1 MPIENDNIPAQQ
13 KGNHHDTVEQITV
26 KTREHAIRLYHEA
39 RLRLLDMSKWSQVA
53 NGPSSEFTLTDSEG
67 HKITRLVQQGDK
79 LKIDLPGPGA
89 LIGGGN
95 DWVEIEH
102 IQDELDSFSDTEVTS
117 IRVRPT
123 RNPESDQAAVAHF
136 FNNDAT
142 NTFLIKRTGTTVSAE
157 IHGRNEIPN
166 THGNFIDV
174 VRHIGVAMS
183 SMFGF
188 AKPQWKHLA
197 EGLLDNEMRESSK

>member
-1 MPIENDNIPAQQ
+1 MPIENDNIPEQQ
-13 KGNHHDTVEQITV
+13 KGNQHDTVEHITV
-26 KTREHAIRLYHEA
+26 KTRQHAIRLYNEA

-67 HKITRLVQQGDK
+67 HPVKRLVQQHDK
-79 LKIDLPGPGA
+79 LKIDLPGPGS
-89 LIGGGN
+89 LIGTGN

-123 RNPESDQAAVAHF
+123 RNPESDEAAIAHF
-136 FNNDAT
+136 FSNDT
-142 NTFLIKRTGTTVSAE
+142 TSTFLVKRMGTTVSAE

-174 VRHIGVAMS
+174 IRHVGVAMGA
-183 SMFGF
+183 MFGF
-188 AKPQWKHLA
+188 SKPQWKHLA
-197 EGLLDNEMRESSK
+197 EGLLDNELREK